1 MNGKRRRLRLAL
13 IITALLAL
21 VGLVAVPVLR
31 PTPLKV
37 ETARA
42 ARGPLRVTIDA
53 EGRTRVRDL
62 YTVTAPVAGL
72 LKRIELRRGDTVG
85 AGATLAIIAPARVSP
100 YPQLEQAQTYVP
112 QSALVRAPVSGRVL
126 RVLEESERVVA
137 AGTPLLEMSNTSKVE
152 VVADV
157 LSTDAVKL
165 RPGTPVLV
173 EGWGGDGPLKARVR
187 LVEPSAFTKV
197 SALGVEE
204 QRVNV
209 VADFADAFVP
219 LGDGYRVEARFV
231 TWEGEALKVP
241 GGALFRRGDVWSVFR
256 IEGGRAVCRDVEVGQ
271 RNESEVEIKVGLSQ
285 GDEVVLHPPNDL
297 ADGARVER
305 RKKEGGGE

>member
-1 MNGKRRRLRLAL
+1 MNGKRRGWRFVA
-13 IITALLAL
+13 TAAALLAL
-21 VGLVAVPVLR
+21 AAVVAVPVLR
-31 PTPLKV
+31 PAPLKV

-53 EGRTRVRDL
+53 EGKTRVRDL

-72 LKRIELRRGDTVG
+72 LKRIELRRGDAVG
-85 AGATLAIIAPARVSP
+85 AGSTVAIIEPARVSP
-100 YPQLEQAQTYVP
+100 YPQSDQAQTYVP
-112 QSALVRAPVSGRVL
+112 QSAVVRSPVNGRVL
-126 RVLEESERVVA
+126 RVLEENERVVT

-157 LSTDAVKL
+157 LSTDAVKI
-165 RPGTPVLV
+165 RSGTAVLV
-173 EGWGGDGPLKARVR
+173 EGWGGDKPLKARVR

-219 LGDGYRVEARFV
+219 LGDGYRVEVRFV

-241 GGALFRRGDVWSVFR
+241 SGALFRRGDVWSVFLV
-256 IEGGRAVCRDVEVGQ
+256 EGGRAVCRDVETGQ
-271 RNESEVEIKVGLSQ
+271 RNESEVEITDGLAE
-285 GDEVVLHPPNDL
+285 GVLVVLHPPSEL
-297 ADGARVER
+297 EDGARVEPR
-305 RKKEGGGE
+305 EEAGP

>member
-1 MNGKRRRLRLAL
+1 MNDKGRRLRLAL
-13 IITALLAL
+13 IITVLLAL
-21 VGLVAVPVLR
+21 AAVVAVPVLR
-31 PTPLKV
+31 PTPLRV

-53 EGRTRVRDL
+53 EGKTRVRDL

-85 AGATLAIIAPARVSP
+85 AGATVAIIEPARVSP
-100 YPQLEQAQTYVP
+100 YPQLDQAQTYVP
-112 QSALVRAPVSGRVL
+112 QSAVVRAPVNGRVL
-126 RVLEESERVVA
+126 RVLEENERVVT
-137 AGTPLLEMSNTSKVE
+137 AGTPLLEVSNTSKVE
-152 VVADV
+152 VVSDV

-165 RPGTPVLV
+165 RSGTPVLV
-173 EGWGGDGPLKARVR
+173 EGWGGDEPLRARVR

-209 VADFADAFVP
+209 VADFVETFVP

-241 GGALFRRGDVWSVFR
+241 AGALFRRGDGWSVFLV
-256 IEGGRAVCRDVEVGQ
+256 EGGRAVCRAVEAGQ
-271 RNESEVEIKVGLSQ
+271 RNESEVEIRGGLSR

-305 RKKEGGGE
+305 QKKEDGGE